1 MLDIAQRFENMG
13 VDVTLEQLMKLQGIT
28 SLDEEPLTEQ
38 DITREAFANMPA
50 PYTGQQF
57 GLGGMVGLQVG
68 AEDNSTFRVLPFSVG
83 LTGF

>member
-1 MLDIAQRFENMG
+1 
-13 VDVTLEQLMKLQGIT
+13 MKDFT
-28 SLDEEPLTEQ
+28 SQDQEPLTEK
-38 DITREAFANMPA
+38 DITRQAFANMPA

-83 LTGF
+83 LTGV